1 MSPWLS
7 RYILGFFYMNILHFT
22 EFTLIREKLSYSLSF
37 NFKYLCPT
45 RNSTNRTEIG
55 FEKHKRIS
63 VKYVELCKRNSK
75 LHVRNDPRRMGTI
88 QK

>member
-1 MSPWLS
+1 MGSWLS
-7 RYILGFFYMNILHFT
+7 RYLLGCFYMNILHFT
-22 EFTLIREKLSYSLSF
+22 EFTLLREKLSYLLSF

-45 RNSTNRTEIG
+45 RISTNRTEIG
-55 FEKHKRIS
+55 LEKYKRIS

-75 LHVRNDPRRMGTI
+75 LYVRNDPRRMGTV